1 MKRII
6 GFIIVAIIAIVAVS
20 CEAAMDVGGP
30 ASPGGDKG
38 QGPLPT
44 KPIKRRPIVPTTR
57 LPRPRVIGYEN
68 LSNGT
73 LSSYEV
79 VELEPE
85 SEKFYEE

>member
-20 CEAAMDVGGP
+20 CEAMEAFEP
-30 ASPGGDKG
+30 TFPGGDKEQG
-38 QGPLPT
+38 QLPT

-68 LSNGT
+68 LSSGT
-73 LSSYEV
+73 LNSCEV
-79 VELEPE
+79 VEPE
-85 SEKFYEE
+85 ELYEE

>member
-20 CEAAMDVGGP
+20 CEADAFDP
-30 ASPGGDKG
+30 ALPGGDKG

-68 LSNGT
+68 LSSGT

-85 SEKFYEE
+85 SEEFYEE

>member
-6 GFIIVAIIAIVAVS
+6 GFIIVAVIAIVAVS
-20 CEAAMDVGGP
+20 CEAMEAFDP
-30 ASPGGDKG
+30 TLSPGGDNG

-85 SEKFYEE
+85 SEEFYEE

>member
-20 CEAAMDVGGP
+20 CEAAMDAYEP
-30 ASPGGDKG
+30 TSPGGDKG

-79 VELEPE
+79 VEPEPE
-85 SEKFYEE
+85 SEEFYEE

>member
-20 CEAAMDVGGP
+20 CEAMEAFDP
-30 ASPGGDKG
+30 TLSPGGDKG

-79 VELEPE
+79 VELESE
-85 SEKFYEE
+85 SEEFYEE

>member
-1 MKRII
+1 M
-6 GFIIVAIIAIVAVS
+6 AIIAIVAVS
-20 CEAAMDVGGP
+20 CEADAFDP
-30 ASPGGDKG
+30 TLSPGGDKG

-85 SEKFYEE
+85 SEEFYEE

>member
-20 CEAAMDVGGP
+20 CEAAMDVEGP
-30 ASPGGDKG
+30 ISPGGDKG

-85 SEKFYEE
+85 SEEFYEE

>member
-20 CEAAMDVGGP
+20 CEADAFDPALPEYEVG
-30 ASPGGDKG
+30 K
-38 QGPLPT
+38 GPLPT

-68 LSNGT
+68 LSSGT

-85 SEKFYEE
+85 SEEFYEE

>member
-20 CEAAMDVGGP
+20 CEADAFDP
-30 ASPGGDKG
+30 ALPESGEG

-85 SEKFYEE
+85 SEEFYEE

>member
-6 GFIIVAIIAIVAVS
+6 GFIIVAIIAIVVVS

-30 ASPGGDKG
+30 VSPGGDKE
-38 QGPLPT
+38 QGLLPT

-85 SEKFYEE
+85 AEEFYEE

>member
-30 ASPGGDKG
+30 ISPGGDKE
-38 QGPLPT
+38 QGLLPT

-68 LSNGT
+68 LSSGT

-85 SEKFYEE
+85 SEEFYEE

>member
-20 CEAAMDVGGP
+20 CEAAMDIGDHT
-30 ASPGGDKG
+30 SPGEDKG

-85 SEKFYEE
+85 SEEFYEE

>member
-20 CEAAMDVGGP
+20 CEAMEAFEP
-30 ASPGGDKG
+30 EFPGGDKE
-38 QGPLPT
+38 QGLLPT

-68 LSNGT
+68 LSSGT
-73 LSSYEV
+73 LNSCEMV
-79 VELEPE
+79 EPE
-85 SEKFYEE
+85 ELYEE

>member
-20 CEAAMDVGGP
+20 CEAMEAVEP
-30 ASPGGDKG
+30 PFPGGDKG

-85 SEKFYEE
+85 SEEFYKE

>member
-1 MKRII
+1 M
-6 GFIIVAIIAIVAVS
+6 AIIAIVAVS
-20 CEAAMDVGGP
+20 CEADAFDP
-30 ASPGGDKG
+30 TSPGGDIG

-68 LSNGT
+68 LSSGT

-85 SEKFYEE
+85 SEEFYEE

>member
-1 MKRII
+1 M
-6 GFIIVAIIAIVAVS
+6 AIIAIVAVS
-20 CEAAMDVGGP
+20 CEAAMDNVE
-30 ASPGGDKG
+30 SPFPGEDKG

-79 VELEPE
+79 VEPE
-85 SEKFYEE
+85 TEEFYEE